1 LIRPILVAVSFDFG
15 PVHLVDSSNDKTNP
29 ISLNL
34 FGSVLAVDSNGEFY
48 IGLFPFKLHQNDP
61 DLTGNKYAFG
71 SILFRKCFN
80 LQRTFF
86 ANTNIWPASMP
97 IPVHSTA
104 DFFAFALFHSRF
116 TLCPAFPFPISL
128 HLDNCIRGWPAGP
141 FNIGTKTRENTGN
154 GTKSKGYF

>member
-71 SILFRKCFN
+71 SILFRKSLNYTATFLCQHQHLARFHANSRPFNRRFLRVCFVP
-80 LQRTFF
+80 L
-86 ANTNIWPASMP
+86 AIYSVSGIP
-97 IPVHSTA
+97 IP
-104 DFFAFALFHSRF
+104 
-116 TLCPAFPFPISL
+116 
-128 HLDNCIRGWPAGP
+128 N
-141 FNIGTKTRENTGN
+141 
-154 GTKSKGYF
+154 